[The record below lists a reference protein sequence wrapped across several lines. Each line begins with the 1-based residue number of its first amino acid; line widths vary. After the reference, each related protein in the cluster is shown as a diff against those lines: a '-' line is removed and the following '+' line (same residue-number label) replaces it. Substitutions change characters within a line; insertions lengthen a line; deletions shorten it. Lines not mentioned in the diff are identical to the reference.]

1 MMRSTVNSTF
11 RATDAQGSGRTGEG
25 LSDGSSLWPMQRD
38 ASTTARSP
46 GSGTRARSSS
56 VLGTWPAGWIGP
68 LATVAAA
75 GLIVIAR
82 PFVTVASP
90 GLILLV
96 FVAVSAV
103 LAGVRPALL
112 SAGVAALFAI
122 VNASGPGAP
131 FSYDAAAMSSIV
143 VAVSTALAMALL
155 VGSRFERLDVP
166 REVAADEPGDDRGSA
181 ALQAAGTEAPNAP
194 DATRSAEHEPPVA
207 HETILVAED
216 EAVVREMV
224 VAALERLHYRVVVA
238 STGEEAV
245 RLIDRLGDDIDL
257 LLSDVVMPGMSG
269 LDLYDRALRVRPDL
283 KAIFMSG
290 YTALAIGRKIP
301 DGITLLEKPF
311 SAARLNDVVRATL
324 GST

>member
-1 MMRSTVNSTF
+1 
-11 RATDAQGSGRTGEG
+11 
-25 LSDGSSLWPMQRD
+25 MQRD

-46 GSGTRARSSS
+46 ASGTRARRA
-56 VLGTWPAGWIGP
+56 LLLEAWPAGWIGP
-68 LATVAAA
+68 LATVTAA
-75 GLIVIAR
+75 GSIVIAR

-96 FVAVSAV
+96 FVALSGV
-103 LAGVRPALL
+103 LAGVRPALA
-112 SAGVAALFAI
+112 SAGVMALFAI
-122 VNASGPGAP
+122 VDASGPGAP
-131 FSYDAAAMSSIV
+131 FSYDAAAMSSVV
-143 VAVSTALAMALL
+143 VAVSSALTMALL
-155 VGSRFERLDVP
+155 VGSRFERLGAP
-166 REVAADEPGDDRGSA
+166 PEAAAEEPVAAE
-181 ALQAAGTEAPNAP
+181 AP
-194 DATRSAEHEPPVA
+194 DAPSTARSAEHETPVA

-245 RLIDRLGDDIDL
+245 RLIDRLGDEIDL

-269 LDLYDRALRVRPDL
+269 LDLYDRALRTRPDL

-311 SAARLNDVVRATL
+311 SAARLNEVVRATL
-324 GST
+324 GSP

>member
-1 MMRSTVNSTF
+1 MMRSTVKATAT
-11 RATDAQGSGRTGEG
+11 RASMAYRAG

-46 GSGTRARSSS
+46 ASGTRARRSPL
-56 VLGTWPAGWIGP
+56 LGAWPAGWIGP

-82 PFVTVASP
+82 PLVTVTSP

-96 FVAVSAV
+96 FVALSGV
-103 LAGVRPALL
+103 LAGVRPALA
-112 SAGVAALFAI
+112 SAGVMALFAI
-122 VNASGPGAP
+122 VDASGPGAP

-143 VAVSTALAMALL
+143 VAVSSALAMALL
-155 VGSRFERLDVP
+155 TGSRFEPLGAP
-166 REVAADEPGDDRGSA
+166 REAVADEPVVA
-181 ALQAAGTEAPNAP
+181 EAPGAP
-194 DATRSAEHEPPVA
+194 HAARSAERETPLA

-245 RLIDRLGDDIDL
+245 RLIDRLGDEIDL

-269 LDLYDRALRVRPDL
+269 LDLYDRALRTRPDL

-311 SAARLNDVVRATL
+311 SPARLNEVVRATL
-324 GST
+324 GSS

>member
-1 MMRSTVNSTF
+1 
-11 RATDAQGSGRTGEG
+11 
-25 LSDGSSLWPMQRD
+25 
-38 ASTTARSP
+38 
-46 GSGTRARSSS
+46 
-56 VLGTWPAGWIGP
+56 
-68 LATVAAA
+68 
-75 GLIVIAR
+75 
-82 PFVTVASP
+82 
-90 GLILLV
+90 
-96 FVAVSAV
+96 
-103 LAGVRPALL
+103 
-112 SAGVAALFAI
+112 
-122 VNASGPGAP
+122 
-131 FSYDAAAMSSIV
+131 MSSIV

>member
-1 MMRSTVNSTF
+1 MRSTVNSMTE
-11 RATDAQGSGRTGEG
+11 ATDAEGSARTDEG
-25 LSDGSSLWPMQRD
+25 LSDRSSLWPMQRD

-46 GSGTRARSSS
+46 ASDTRARRSP
-56 VLGTWPAGWIGP
+56 VLGIWPAGWIGP

-103 LAGVRPALL
+103 LAGVRPALV

-122 VNASGPGAP
+122 VDASGPGAP

-155 VGSRFERLDVP
+155 VGSLFELVDV
-166 REVAADEPGDDRGSA
+166 RRQRAADEPGDDRGWAGRETAEVEGPGARDA
-181 ALQAAGTEAPNAP
+181 A
-194 DATRSAEHEPPVA
+194 RSAERETALA

-245 RLIDRLGDDIDL
+245 RLIDRLGDEIDL

-269 LDLYDRALRVRPDL
+269 LDLYDRALRTRPDL

-311 SAARLNDVVRATL
+311 SAAHLNDVVRATL
-324 GST
+324 GSP